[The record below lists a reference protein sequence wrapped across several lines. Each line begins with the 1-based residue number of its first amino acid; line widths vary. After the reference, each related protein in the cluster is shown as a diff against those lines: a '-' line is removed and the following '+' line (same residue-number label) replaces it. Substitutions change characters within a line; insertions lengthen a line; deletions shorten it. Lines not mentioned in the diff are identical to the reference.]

1 MKQTLEEAVMQ
12 ELNSSYAIIVD
23 GNLAYQRQAM
33 LNMFIKGAE
42 WQAKQSPWV
51 SVKDRL
57 PELGDPVLIRLKD
70 GTVRLAVLDTD
81 DNSDAYFWSNNYANN
96 TKRNL
101 SNSKKRT

>member
-57 PELGDPVLIRLKD
+57 PELGRSCINQ
-70 GTVRLAVLDTD
+70 A
-81 DNSDAYFWSNNYANN
+81 
-96 TKRNL
+96 
-101 SNSKKRT
+101 